1 MSAGETTQG
10 RQRVRSSRALRWI
23 VGIVLVCLVMVA
35 GAAAYVGSVYQKLEQ
50 TTVMIGTDEEI
61 PLEQRASKKPISLL
75 ILGTDYRAKTRSANT
90 DVIMVAT
97 LNPEKKTAT
106 VVSIPR
112 DTFIDP
118 KGLQGGKANSFY
130 AAYLYS
136 RSFKDAP
143 KEKEERQAYAMK
155 NVREVYSRYLAVPI
169 DYTVVVNFQTFIDI
183 IDAYGGI
190 TLHVDQSMCYHDHAD
205 DTHIV
210 LSEGVQKLDGKKT
223 LDFVRYRKS
232 QNCKPRTKSSS
243 DFERNARQQR
253 VISALLEKVLTPQG
267 LLGIGD
273 VLQAVG
279 KNVATDIPSKQILE
293 MMETYVAID
302 KSNIAFL
309 HLEGRW
315 DGHYVKIAQEDIEK
329 STQAL
334 NRQMVLTE
342 TEQAQTQ
349 TIQSFPPA
357 DAQPMIDAPIT
368 TPSPN

>member
-1 MSAGETTQG
+1 M
-10 RQRVRSSRALRWI
+10 
-23 VGIVLVCLVMVA
+23 
-35 GAAAYVGSVYQKLEQ
+35 
-50 TTVMIGTDEEI
+50 
-61 PLEQRASKKPISLL
+61 
-75 ILGTDYRAKTRSANT
+75 
-90 DVIMVAT
+90 
-97 LNPEKKTAT
+97 
-106 VVSIPR
+106 
-112 DTFIDP
+112 
-118 KGLQGGKANSFY
+118 
-130 AAYLYS
+130 
-136 RSFKDAP
+136 
-143 KEKEERQAYAMK
+143 
-155 NVREVYSRYLAVPI
+155 
-169 DYTVVVNFQTFIDI
+169 
-183 IDAYGGI
+183 
-190 TLHVDQSMCYHDHAD
+190 
-205 DTHIV
+205 
-210 LSEGVQKLDGKKT
+210 
-223 LDFVRYRKS
+223 RYRKS